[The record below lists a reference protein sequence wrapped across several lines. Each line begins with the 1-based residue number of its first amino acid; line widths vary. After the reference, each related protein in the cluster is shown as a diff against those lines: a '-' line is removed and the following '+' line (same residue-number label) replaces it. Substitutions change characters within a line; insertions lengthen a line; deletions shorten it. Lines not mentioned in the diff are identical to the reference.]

1 METKSPT
8 RTVPALGKLALKKVA
23 VSRPTPATP
32 ASSGAMTAART
43 PAAAPGPAVA
53 QTPAGPP
60 PGGLRRALIAEQ
72 DEGVRNAVAA
82 VLPKDRFQVWAY
94 GDGDSAYDHIMQH
107 GADLVILGREMPG
120 LQGTVLCDLLR
131 KGKNGSGLA
140 IVLMSPRYVDPK
152 LGAGDCG
159 AFGADEFL
167 PLPAPPDALLDRVEA
182 ALVARE
188 PVEKLK
194 ALPPAL
200 ARQVDELH
208 LKLDSLSYFEL
219 LEIPFEA
226 DRAVVQQAFHQK
238 SLLYHPDRHARLKG
252 TVPHAFEKINTIYKR
267 ISEAYKV
274 LSNPANRHAYTVG
287 LRRRGAV
294 RFEPES
300 TRRREEKEL
309 DLVTSQEARNCV
321 IQAVECRGFGDL
333 DGARQWLEQAA
344 VLEPDNQALRDRIDA
359 IAKLQFIVRTQG
371 RP

>member
-8 RTVPALGKLALKKVA
+8 RTVPTLAKVALKKVA
-23 VSRPTPATP
+23 VARP
-32 ASSGAMTAART
+32 GA
-43 PAAAPGPAVA
+43 PAAAPSGVQAAVA
-53 QTPAGPP
+53 PRPGTEPQTIV
-60 PGGLRRALIAEQ
+60 RRVLVAEQ

-82 VLPKDRFQVWAY
+82 SLPRDRFQVWTY
-94 GDGDSAYDHIMQH
+94 GDGDSAYDHLGQH

-131 KGKNGSGLA
+131 KGKNGEGLA
-140 IVLMSPRYVDPK
+140 IVLMSPRYSNPS

-167 PLPAPPDALLDRVEA
+167 PLPTTPDVLMDKVEQ

-200 ARQVDELH
+200 ARQVDELAA
-208 LKLDSLSYFEL
+208 KLDTLSYYEL

-226 DRAVVQQAFHQK
+226 ERGDIQVAFHQK
-238 SLLYHPDRHARLKG
+238 SLVYHPDRHARLKA

-274 LSNPANRHAYTVG
+274 LSHPANRHTYNVG

-300 TRRREEKEL
+300 TRRREEKDL
-309 DLVTSQEARNCV
+309 DLVTTAEARNFV

-333 DGARQWLEQAA
+333 EGARTALEHALR
-344 VLEPDNQALRDRIDA
+344 LEPDNQALQDRIAA
-359 IAKLQFIVRTQG
+359 ISKLLFIVRTQN
-371 RP
+371 RT